1 MFNPNQVVC
10 LEGTNKS
17 LFCEVIDTITSRS
30 LCWVRPVLL
39 VMNYDRA
46 RQLLADRN
54 VIVDNS
60 DAKVYDLR
68 FTADLLWRI
77 SDFDDVLDM
86 EYIEFFSQ
94 LEDFKYDEQ
103 QLKLAHQKLSYFV
116 KELSKTSVSNK

>member
-1 MFNPNQVVC
+1 MSVFNPNQVVC

-39 VMNYDRA
+39 VMNY
-46 RQLLADRN
+46 DRN